1 MRYLVTTEA
10 LMSGIQVRRAP
21 APALTGQAWPHG
33 HRNISLPG
41 HPRLMLITECGRLLL
56 AAHAISAD
64 LYAITGPSSSRW
76 RRTRTGDLGGAR
88 RQGIGHLGPGLLAG
102 RVRVVVLV
110 VAADLPELA
119 RPCALRSTRP
129 DPLRA
134 GMLMR

>member
-1 MRYLVTTEA
+1 VIDRSA
-10 LMSGIQVRRAP
+10 DNAHRA
-21 APALTGQAWPHG
+21 
-33 HRNISLPG
+33 
-41 HPRLMLITECGRLLL
+41 
-56 AAHAISAD
+56 AD
-64 LYAITGPSSSRW
+64 LYAITGPPSSRW

-110 VAADLPELA
+110 VAADLPGLA

-129 DPLRA
+129 DPSRV